1 MFKPGFTY
9 VIKELSLE
17 QPLTNITDSELIKQ
31 ASAGNSEA
39 FSELYS
45 RYVER
50 IYNYVYYRTSNAND
64 AEDLTARVF
73 HRAYNHIKN
82 YKEKGYP
89 FSAWLYR
96 IAHNLVANWYRD
108 NKRKQEIP
116 LDDSLPLVSN
126 KNLPEKSIIKME
138 EQEAL
143 MTAIKQLPLERQEL
157 LVLKFIEPLTNAEIA
172 MIMGRSEGAIKSLY
186 HRTLNSLRDIMTEE

>member
-1 MFKPGFTY
+1 M
-9 VIKELSLE
+9 
-17 QPLTNITDSELIKQ
+17 
-31 ASAGNSEA
+31 
-39 FSELYS
+39 
-45 RYVER
+45 
-50 IYNYVYYRTSNAND
+50 YYRTSNAND

-73 HRAYNHIKN
+73 HRAYKHIKN

-116 LDDSLPLVSN
+116 LEDSLPLVSN
-126 KNLPEKSIIKME
+126 KNLPEKSVIKLE

-143 MTAIKQLPLERQEL
+143 MDAIKQLPMERQEL

-186 HRTLNSLRDIMTEE
+186 HRTLNSLRDILTED

>member
-1 MFKPGFTY
+1 L
-9 VIKELSLE
+9 EHQLS
-17 QPLTNITDSELIKQ
+17 NITDSELIKN
-31 ASAGNSEA
+31 ASAGDSEA

-45 RYVER
+45 RYVDR

-73 HRAYNHIKN
+73 HRAYKHIHN

-116 LDDSLPLVSN
+116 LDDSLPLISKQN
-126 KNLPEKSIIKME
+126 QPEKSVIKMQ
-138 EQEAL
+138 EQESL
-143 MTAIKQLPLERQEL
+143 MQAIKQLPHERQEL

-186 HRTLNSLRDIMTEE
+186 HRTLNSLRDILSEEEA